1 MNTITH
7 TALGKTHTYE
17 IVSKMPCGFEIWN
30 IGNNAPEGYLPLC
43 RLRGCQKFEGGRE
56 IDADALKAIKADGA
70 AEILAAVGFGPKTV
84 KEMSRYIKRYSNSK
98 STYVKNRIERCKKA
112 IYYMQ
117 KIKGIENLEK

>member
-7 TALGKTHTYE
+7 TALGETHTYE
-17 IVSKMPCGFEIWN
+17 IVKEVPCGFEIWN

-70 AEILAAVGFGPKTV
+70 AELVAEGIDRSMAQTLAKAEFEIEFG
-84 KEMSRYIKRYSNSK
+84 I
-98 STYVKNRIERCKKA
+98 
-112 IYYMQ
+112 
-117 KIKGIENLEK
+117 